1 MKQPT
6 RTRARP
12 VRDRISAGAS
22 SDAKM
27 LQTLANPKLVGK
39 STTAKIQASGVS
51 RATWY
56 RRQQDPLFRARMNR
70 VYFRA
75 LCSSMGA
82 VLEALTDSA
91 VITGKRGHAD
101 RKLFLELV
109 GMYEPTTSKEAY
121 SASEAAQPVSA
132 LTDEELMEMFKGR
145 EEQLPIG
152 VLRRLGR
159 DPDAAADARG
169 GRSAKE

>member
-12 VRDRISAGAS
+12 VRDRISAGGS
-22 SDAKM
+22 SDAKV
-27 LQTLANPKLVGK
+27 LRTLADPKLVGK

-56 RRQQDPLFRARMNR
+56 RRQSDPFFRARMND

-75 LCSSMGA
+75 LSTHVAA
-82 VLEALTDSA
+82 VLHALAESA
-91 VITGKRGHAD
+91 IIHGRKGHAD
-101 RKLFLELV
+101 RKLLLELV
-109 GMYEPTTSKEAY
+109 GLYEPTTS
-121 SASEAAQPVSA
+121 EAADSATRTAEPVSA
-132 LTDEELMEMFKGR
+132 MTDEQLLEMFRGR
-145 EEQLPIG
+145 EERLPIG

-159 DPDAAADARG
+159 DPDAAADAPVTTR
-169 GRSAKE
+169 